1 MKKSIFIALAL
12 WLTVASSVFGQYTT
26 NSTNAKKSL
35 NKVYKTT
42 WADGVISAAGIGIS
56 YWGLTRMNDKA
67 PLSEEYLN
75 WVALNPEQAKAHISK
90 FDRWSAGN
98 FNDNLSNLTDIPF
111 YTSFTLPLF
120 FLADE
125 KTRSDFGQIGLLYLE
140 TMAVTGSFYTQSA
153 GWINRNR
160 PLVYN
165 ADFDNDAR
173 RDIKATNS
181 FFAGHT
187 AATASASFFAAKI
200 FNDYFPNSRAKPFVW
215 AGAAL
220 LPAMVGYGRLEAG
233 KHFLSDN
240 LVGYALGA
248 SIGVV
253 VPHLHK
259 ISKGKNFTL
268 VPISGPYDGFAF
280 RYQF

>member
-1 MKKSIFIALAL
+1 MVLAL
-12 WLTVASSVFGQYTT
+12 WLSLVSPVFGQYTST
-26 NSTNAKKSL
+26 STDAKNSQ

-42 WADGVISAAGIGIS
+42 WTDGVISAAGIGIS
-56 YWGLTRMNDKA
+56 YWGLTRMNDKE
-67 PLSEEYLN
+67 PLSPEYLD
-75 WVALNPEQAKAHISK
+75 WVAMNPEVAKAHISK
-90 FDRWSAGN
+90 FDRWTAGN
-98 FNDNLSNLTDIPF
+98 FDDQVSNLSDIPF

-120 FLADE
+120 FLADK
-125 KTRSDFGQIGLLYLE
+125 KTRNDAGQIGLLYLE
-140 TMAVTGSFYTQSA
+140 TMAITGSFYTQSA
-153 GWINRNR
+153 SWINRNR

-165 ADFDNDAR
+165 ANPENDDR

-187 AATASASFFAAKI
+187 AATASASFFTAKI

-220 LPAMVGYGRLEAG
+220 LPALVGYGRLEAG

-240 LVGYALGA
+240 LVGYTLGA
-248 SIGVV
+248 SIGIL

-259 ISKGKNFTL
+259 ISKNKNFSLMPVT
-268 VPISGPYDGFAF
+268 GPYDGFVL
-280 RYQF
+280 RYEF